1 MTSIVEVALRVRLEE
16 AERERDE
23 ALVKLKESRRDFVRV
38 ADALGLVSTD
48 DTGRIGQVA
57 SVEEVVEQARK
68 AQKCFELWEDAHAA
82 SLFMRIEKQ
91 RDEALK
97 QARYAWERHAEKDRA
112 YGDALRERDEAQAA
126 LGAAHA
132 EIAKLAAF
140 IISYV
145 ECALRER
152 DEAQAALGAA
162 WTTGGVSLAEG
173 IRRKTV
179 ALEKLR

>member
-1 MTSIVEVALRVRLEE
+1 MSTADDLRVL
-16 AERERDE
+16 RERDE
-23 ALVKLKESRRDFVRV
+23 ARAALARTDRARRD
-38 ADALGLVSTD
+38 S
-48 DTGRIGQVA
+48 
-57 SVEEVVEQARK
+57 EN
-68 AQKCFELWEDAHAA
+68 
-82 SLFMRIEKQ
+82 
-91 RDEALK
+91 
-97 QARYAWERHAEKDRA
+97 AWEEE
-112 YGDALRERDEAQAA
+112 YDAMKRERDEAQAA

-162 WTTGGVSLAEG
+162 WMTGGVSLAEG